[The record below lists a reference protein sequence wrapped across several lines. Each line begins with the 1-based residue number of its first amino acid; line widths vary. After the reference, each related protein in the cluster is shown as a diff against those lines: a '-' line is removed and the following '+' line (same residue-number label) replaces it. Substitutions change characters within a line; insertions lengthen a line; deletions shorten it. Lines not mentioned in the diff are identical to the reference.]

1 VYSKNVGL
9 EIKALEA
16 DGTVRAYIATYRTTP
31 DADGDVIEPGAFTKS
46 LASQPRIPMLWQHDT
61 KAPCGHW
68 FAYELKDPHGV
79 LATGKFNLA
88 TQWGRDA
95 YGAIKGGD
103 TDSCSIGYLT
113 EKATYDRQGVRH
125 LEELNLK
132 EASWVTF
139 AADGASKLVGVK
151 ASPSTPTSLKYIA
164 QRAAMEAIEKYTFE
178 HSPAVLAIKQ
188 IATVAARK
196 GAANHA
202 RTVATNQFR
211 ARRMQAYVATRFPR

>member
-1 VYSKNVGL
+1 MYSKNVGL

-46 LASQPRIPMLWQHDT
+46 LASNPKIPMLWQHDT

-68 FAYELKDPHGV
+68 FQYTSDSHGL
-79 LATGKFNLA
+79 LATGRFNLA

-113 EKATYDRQGVRH
+113 EQATYDRQGVRH
-125 LEELNLK
+125 LEQLNLK

-164 QRAAMEAIEKYTFE
+164 QRAAMEAIARYQFE

-202 RTVATNQFR
+202 RTVATNQIR
-211 ARRMQAYVATRFPR
+211 ARRMAAHVSARYPR